1 MRGAGWVYH
10 VLRLAIAGVFIYAGA
25 IKAMDP
31 LKFATQIR
39 AYELT
44 GFAVGGV
51 LAVWLPWL
59 ELFCGLALLVN
70 RLVRGALFWVMVLM
84 VVFTAAQVS
93 AWIRGL
99 NLDCGCFGEMGKPIH
114 PAWVIGRDGL
124 ILLAVAVLAFLSM
137 RKPPTQDR
145 TGAVS

>member
-10 VLRLAIAGVFIYAGA
+10 VLRLVIAGIFIYAGA
-25 IKAMDP
+25 VKAMDP

-44 GFAVGGV
+44 GFAFGGV

-59 ELFCGLALLVN
+59 ELFCGLALLAN
-70 RLVRGALFWVMVLM
+70 RMVRGALFWVMVM
-84 VVFTAAQVS
+84 MAVFTATQVS
-93 AWIRGL
+93 AWVRGL
-99 NLDCGCFGEMGKPIH
+99 NLDCGCFGEMGKQSH

-124 ILLAVAVLAFLSM
+124 ILLAAAVLAFLGL
-137 RKPPTQDR
+137 RRTPTQDR
-145 TGAVS
+145 KGAVS